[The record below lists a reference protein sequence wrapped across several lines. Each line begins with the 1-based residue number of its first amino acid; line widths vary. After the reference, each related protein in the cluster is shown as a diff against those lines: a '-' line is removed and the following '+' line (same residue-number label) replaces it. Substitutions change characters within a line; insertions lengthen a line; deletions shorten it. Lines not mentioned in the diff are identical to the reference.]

1 MNFQILNI
9 PNYTFISQL
18 QYVNIYF
25 EIETKSALNN
35 KLNFKV
41 NNSRNTKIWANCAV
55 VERTIKIS
63 LEVLV
68 KLKREIMMMVKL
80 SHLSPQI

>member
-9 PNYTFISQL
+9 SHYTFISQL

-25 EIETKSALNN
+25 GSETKSAMNC
-35 KLNFKV
+35 KLNFKL
-41 NNSRNTKIWANCAV
+41 NNSRNTKIWANCAA